1 MSELVFARQFL
12 SALDSRPIKLSSD
25 HISDPRQLPSQ
36 VAYTIPKYA
45 NAPAKRKRDDA
56 TDTSNSDAP
65 PELSITLKNM
75 KSPPHSLTLDS
86 QSLSSSV
93 FDLKQAYGS
102 AFSLPV
108 DKIKLLHGKK
118 PIADSKTLKDVLG
131 EEGSKKGEAEF
142 GVMVMGGVVPV
153 AAAAAAETED
163 APVPVLAKGTQA
175 SGGGASLDDKFWGDL
190 KGFLE
195 QRLKNEA
202 QAQALAVKFKRAA
215 S

>member
-1 MSELVFARQFL
+1 
-12 SALDSRPIKLSSD
+12 
-25 HISDPRQLPSQ
+25 
-36 VAYTIPKYA
+36 
-45 NAPAKRKRDDA
+45 
-56 TDTSNSDAP
+56 
-65 PELSITLKNM
+65 M
-75 KSPPHSLTLDS
+75 KSPTHSLTLDS

-118 PIADSKTLKDVLG
+118 PVADSKTLKDVLG
-131 EEGSKKGEAEF
+131 GEGSGKGQAEF
-142 GVMVMGGVVPV
+142 GVMVMGGAVPVV
-153 AAAAAAETED
+153 AAAAGAGEGDDTPD
-163 APVPVLAKGTQA
+163 LAKGAQA
-175 SGGGASLDDKFWGDL
+175 GAGGAAALDGKFWEDL

-202 QAQALAVKFKRAA
+202 QAEALAVKFKRAA